1 MKQIKVLQFNSFC
14 VSLLGDFGIVP
25 EDGPFA
31 SAAWTISDEVF
42 KTVHG
47 GKFAWIA
54 PNGKEHIEDKKMFRR
69 PDSEQQIIDKL
80 EANPILKEKALEMG
94 LIELVEAYQEPVK
107 ILDQSEQNNRRR
119 FFNQKEYL

>member
-25 EDGPFA
+25 EGGPFA
-31 SAAWTISDEVF
+31 SSAWTISDELF
-42 KTVHG
+42 KTTG
-47 GKFAWIA
+47 GSKFAWIA
-54 PNGKEHIEDKKMFRR
+54 PNGKEYTEDKNIFRR

-94 LIELVEAYQEPVK
+94 LIELVEASQEPVK

-119 FFNQKEYL
+119 FNQKEYL